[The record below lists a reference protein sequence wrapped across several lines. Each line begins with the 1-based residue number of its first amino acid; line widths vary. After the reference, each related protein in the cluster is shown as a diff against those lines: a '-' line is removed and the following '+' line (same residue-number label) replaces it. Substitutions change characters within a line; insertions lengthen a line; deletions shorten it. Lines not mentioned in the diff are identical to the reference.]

1 MKKKGRKGNPFVRE
15 AITGYLFAAPAII
28 GFLALTLYPMIA
40 SLVYSFMK
48 IDARGNMSFI
58 GTANYEYLFFN
69 SSSEFMKSL
78 QVTLFYTIV
87 NVILVMLWCLLIALM
102 LNRKFV
108 GRNLLRAI
116 FYLPSVIPMLTTT
129 ILWKLIMQN
138 QAQGGL
144 LNQFLLYI
152 GLTPQEW
159 LTDKKLI
166 FVVLFGMSLWTC
178 GGTIVVFIAT
188 LQDVPRELLEAAEMD
203 GANAWHKFWAVTFQ
217 TIKPVLFFQM
227 ITCMITS
234 IQIFT
239 QSVALSSN
247 GGPDRMTY
255 FINVMIY
262 QHSFKDLGLRGLASA
277 EAWVVFIVTL
287 VIALI
292 MFTVGGT
299 FKKDDGEVKKRRH
312 RKA

>member
-1 MKKKGRKGNPFVRE
+1 MKKRNPFIRE

-28 GFLALTLYPMIA
+28 GFLALTLYPMIS

-48 IDARGNMSFI
+48 IDAKGQKTFI
-58 GTANYEYLFFN
+58 GLANYEYLFFN
-69 SSSEFMKSL
+69 TSSEFMKSL
-78 QVTLFYTIV
+78 EVTLFYTIV
-87 NVILVMLWCLLIALM
+87 NVILVILWCLVIALM

-116 FYLPSVIPMLTTT
+116 FYLPSVIPMLTTA
-129 ILWKLIMQN
+129 ILWKIIMQN

-144 LNQFLLYI
+144 LNQFLMYI
-152 GLTPQEW
+152 GGNPQEW

-188 LQDVPRELLEAAEMD
+188 LQDVPRELLEAAEVD
-203 GANAWHKFWAVTFQ
+203 GANAWYKFKEVTFQ

-227 ITCMITS
+227 IMCMVTS

-262 QHSFKDLGLRGLASA
+262 QHCFKDLGLRGLASA
-277 EAWVVFIVTL
+277 EAWIVFLVTL
-287 VIALI
+287 VLALI
-292 MFTVGGT
+292 MFTIGGT
-299 FKKDDGEVKKRRH
+299 FKKDDGEKKRRK
-312 RKA
+312 KA